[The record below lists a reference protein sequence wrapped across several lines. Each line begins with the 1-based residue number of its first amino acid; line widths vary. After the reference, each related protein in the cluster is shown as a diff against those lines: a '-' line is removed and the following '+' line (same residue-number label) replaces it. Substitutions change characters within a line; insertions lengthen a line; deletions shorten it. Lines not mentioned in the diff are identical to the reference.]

1 MNTWEIFWQAIKD
14 IESGTAKTMDE
25 DPINGFLTGNNKKL
39 TKKNVCDQTAKY
51 NDGKAFSRPTLDS
64 YDDVANYILE
74 KKPSNDILTLKK
86 REKEAL
92 NRVEELNAIINQIQ
106 EEKQNLAFE
115 NYQLQEK
122 IKFLENK

>member
-14 IESGTAKTMDE
+14 IESGTAKTMNE

>member
-1 MNTWEIFWQAIKD
+1 VNTWEIFWQAIKD
-14 IESGTAKTMDE
+14 IESGTAKTMNE

>member
-14 IESGTAKTMDE
+14 IESGSAKTMDE

-39 TKKNVCDQTAKY
+39 TKKNVCAQTAKY
-51 NDGKAFSRPTLDS
+51 NNGKPFSRPTLDS
-64 YDDVANYILE
+64 YDDIANYILE
-74 KKPSNDILTLKK
+74 KKPSNDILALKK

-92 NRVEELNAIINQIQ
+92 NRVEELNVIINQIQ